1 MRGPKPRSSHTR
13 NARRAS
19 TSAQAWSARRRTRY
33 SSARARGREFGV
45 GTRRGRRPRF
55 GRVNA
60 ADARRHLEDA
70 RVLATADELAKS
82 TAAEGE
88 ALRST
93 VLRGSAWSIGAYAG
107 SQALRFGGNLLLTR
121 LLLPE
126 AFGAMALVTALLQGL
141 QLFSDIGIGP
151 SIIHS
156 PRGNDREFLNTAWT
170 LQVLRGALLWLA
182 ACAAAVPFAAL
193 YDAPLFAWIL
203 PISGLSALI
212 AGFNSTRLFTM
223 YRNVDLGRVSAL
235 EFGSQAAGI
244 VVMLA
249 WTALDRS
256 IWALVAG
263 GLAGSLAR
271 LVLSHTLLDGVS
283 NRLRWDKSALG
294 PILHF
299 GRWIFISTLLTFLVE
314 QSDRLI
320 FGKLVPIAVLGI
332 YSVAWMIAMLPAIA
346 LSRVGSSV
354 FFPVL
359 SRVANAGGDLAAVFR
374 RVRRPWLI
382 LGGWMIAGLGG
393 GGSAAVQLLYDE
405 RYAQAGWIV
414 QVLALGSWFAILE
427 ATNGAA
433 LLARGQAKW
442 TAASSLGKLA
452 GMIALIPLGFHWLGF
467 PGAVLGLA
475 VSDALKYAVSAFAI
489 GRVQLRTWPDD
500 LRLSAWVGASAA
512 LGWVLSEW
520 VQRAGGPRLLVA
532 ATVFVVVT
540 LAWLPLG
547 VPLLNPRSAPARAG
561 A

>member
-1 MRGPKPRSSHTR
+1 M
-13 NARRAS
+13 
-19 TSAQAWSARRRTRY
+19 
-33 SSARARGREFGV
+33 
-45 GTRRGRRPRF
+45 
-55 GRVNA
+55 NA
-60 ADARRHLEDA
+60 ADARPELADA
-70 RVLATADELAKS
+70 RVLATADEVAPLGARTS
-82 TAAEGE
+82 SVAEDR
-88 ALRST
+88 AQLRST
-93 VLRGSAWSIGAYAG
+93 VLRGTAWSIGAYAG

-126 AFGAMALVTALLQGL
+126 AFGVMALVTALLQGL

-151 SIIHS
+151 SIIQS
-156 PRGNDREFLNTAWT
+156 PRGNDTAFLNTAWT
-170 LQVLRGALLWLA
+170 LQVLRGMVLWLV
-182 ACAAAVPFAAL
+182 ACAAALPFAAL
-193 YDAPLFAWIL
+193 YGDPLLAWIL
-203 PISGLSALI
+203 PISGLSALV

-244 VVMLA
+244 LVMLA
-249 WTALDRS
+249 WTAVDRS

-263 GLAGSLAR
+263 GLAGSAAR
-271 LVLSHTLLDGVS
+271 LVLSHTLLHGIA
-283 NRLRWDKSALG
+283 NRLRWDKGALG
-294 PILHF
+294 PILRF
-299 GRWIFISTLLTFLVE
+299 GRWIFISTLLTFLVG

-359 SRVANAGGDLAAVFR
+359 SRVAHAGGDLDAVFR

-393 GGSAAVQLLYDE
+393 GGSAAVHLLYDE
-405 RYAQAGWIV
+405 RYARAGWIV

-452 GMIALIPLGFHWLGF
+452 GMIALIPLGYHWLGF

-489 GRVQLRTWPDD
+489 GRVQLRTWPED
-500 LRLSAWVGASAA
+500 LRLTAWVGASAG

-520 VQRAGGPRLLVA
+520 VQRAGGSRALVC

-540 LAWLPLG
+540 LAWLPFGAPFLIA
-547 VPLLNPRSAPARAG
+547 RSAPARAG